1 MKIVIKCIMQ
11 LLLKY
16 IFNFKYKTITEKE
29 LLRYWLYS
37 AKEIANSQHL
47 DIDNDYNLIEYG
59 QGYKDGKFITKPII
73 EIDDS
78 FERMVII
85 NIKYQII
92 PEHINITELKMS
104 KPKSILRGKKIYNF
118 NKVIK

>member
-1 MKIVIKCIMQ
+1 MKIVIKYIRQ
-11 LLLKY
+11 LFLKY

-29 LLRYWLYS
+29 LLGYCLKD
-37 AKEIANSQHL
+37 AKAIANSQHL
-47 DIDNDYNLIEYG
+47 DIDNDYNLIQYG

-78 FERMVII
+78 SERMVII

-104 KPKSILRGKKIYNF
+104 KPKSIFTGKKIYNF

>member
-1 MKIVIKCIMQ
+1 MKMVIKYIRQ
-11 LLLKY
+11 LFLKY
-16 IFNFKYKTITEKE
+16 ILNFKYKTITEKE
-29 LLRYWLYS
+29 LLGYCLKD
-37 AKEIANSQHL
+37 AKSIANSQHL
-47 DIDNDYNLIEYG
+47 DIDNDYNLIQYG

-78 FERMVII
+78 SERMVII

-104 KPKSILRGKKIYNF
+104 KPKSIFTGKKIYNF